1 MEKSYEQQMAWLSL
15 AESRAQNPE
24 FKELWKN
31 KRKELVELLQSGNS
45 YDEHGN
51 LL

>member
-24 FKELWKN
+24 FKELWVQKQ
-31 KRKELVELLQSGNS
+31 KELEKKHIKETVMEILA
-45 YDEHGN
+45 
-51 LL
+51 